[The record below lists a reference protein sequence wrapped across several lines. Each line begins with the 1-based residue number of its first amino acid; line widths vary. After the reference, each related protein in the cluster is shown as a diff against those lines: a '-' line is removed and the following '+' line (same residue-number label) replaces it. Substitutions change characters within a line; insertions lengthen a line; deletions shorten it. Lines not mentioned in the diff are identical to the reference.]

1 MHGNSWNIKV
11 NSVSLNKNKL
21 VMYFFGSNLIY
32 EHERITEIKI
42 NNNDD
47 DDNNNNIIIIIFILK
62 EISLDIKR

>member
-1 MHGNSWNIKV
+1 
-11 NSVSLNKNKL
+11 
-21 VMYFFGSNLIY
+21 MYFFGSNLIY

-47 DDNNNNIIIIIFILK
+47 DNNNNNIIIIIFILK